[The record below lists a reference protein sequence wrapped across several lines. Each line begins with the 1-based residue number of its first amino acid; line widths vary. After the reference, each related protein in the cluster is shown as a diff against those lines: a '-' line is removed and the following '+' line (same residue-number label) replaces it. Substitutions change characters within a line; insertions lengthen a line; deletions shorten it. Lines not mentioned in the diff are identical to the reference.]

1 MSGFWMVKVAVGC
14 LTTLLV
20 DTLCPFLL
28 ASVFILSFS
37 RTLFKNSSLHV
48 ESLKC
53 STLM

>member
-1 MSGFWMVKVAVGC
+1 MSGFWMVKVAEGC

-20 DTLCPFLL
+20 ETLCPFLL
-28 ASVFILSFS
+28 AYVFILSFD
-37 RTLFKNSSLHV
+37 RTLFKNSSLQV